1 MIENIYY
8 LVIGLFLYNRYLFLE
23 KSIMINYT
31 IFNEEGR

>member
-8 LVIGLFLYNRYLFLE
+8 LVIGLFCIIDIFFLK